1 MFGIRR
7 RLRLTLGD
15 EQSFWAGDRRD
26 VIERLRSG
34 DAGLTDDQ
42 AASALLAQRLL
53 LKPRHPHGVAPWL
66 RLLLGQFGNP
76 IILILVAATIISIVA
91 GDLLDGLIIL
101 AIILASGLLGF
112 WQEYRANADVAALLR
127 TVEVTVPVLRSGR
140 EVAVPVRDVVPG
152 DVVLLRAGGVVPAD
166 CRLLT
171 GDDLLVDESTL
182 TGEAFPV
189 EKQPDALIAAD
200 CELTDRLNSVF
211 LGTHVVSGDGRA
223 IAVRTGART
232 HFGTVTEDLQSR
244 RVVTAFTRGT
254 TRFGFM
260 LLRLML
266 LLTAFIFAVNW
277 LLGRPLID
285 SLLFSLSLA
294 VGITPQMLPAIVS
307 LSLSTGARR
316 MAKQRVIVKRLD
328 SIEDLGSLTVLCT
341 DKTGTITEGAAVLS
355 GALGPDGAE
364 NPDVLALASLNAGLQ
379 EAFRNPLDAAILS
392 RQRPPAGAA
401 LLSEN
406 PYDFTR
412 RRLTVLTPVDGA
424 PQLISKGALEGMLAI
439 CATVR
444 TSEGAVPIH
453 GELATLRERFSKLSA
468 QGFRV
473 LGLATR
479 SMPPG
484 TATIGIEDETGLEFR
499 GFLAFHDPV
508 KQDAAAAITELGALG
523 VSVCIVTGD
532 NRLVA
537 AAIASSVGLDAATVL
552 TGAEIDVLD
561 DEALAQRV
569 IGIRVFAEVEPLH
582 KRRIVAAI
590 RSRGETVAFLG
601 DGINDAPALHAADIG
616 ISVNTAVDVAKEAAT
631 VVLLD
636 KDLAAIIAGVKLG
649 RETFANTL
657 KYVRVTTSANFGNMI
672 SMAVASVFLP
682 FLPLLPR
689 QILLL
694 NFLSDFPATTIAAD
708 RVDPEQVVRPGTW
721 DLRSIRTFM
730 IVFGALST
738 MFDLTTFAVLIWGF
752 DAGDAAFRSAW
763 FIESTLTEIAVLLSL
778 RTARPL
784 LRSRPGIGLLVSS
797 AAVGVLTVALPYI
810 PAIGGPLGLEP
821 VALPV
826 ILLLFAL
833 TVGYL
838 LANEVLKTRFLGNG
852 GPVRTPVAF
861 SRARR

>member
-1 MFGIRR
+1 M
-7 RLRLTLGD
+7 
-15 EQSFWAGDRRD
+15 
-26 VIERLRSG
+26 
-34 DAGLTDDQ
+34 
-42 AASALLAQRLL
+42 
-53 LKPRHPHGVAPWL
+53 
-66 RLLLGQFGNP
+66 
-76 IILILVAATIISIVA
+76 
-91 GDLLDGLIIL
+91 
-101 AIILASGLLGF
+101 
-112 WQEYRANADVAALLR
+112 AALLK

-171 GDDLLVDESTL
+171 GDELLVDESTL
-182 TGEAFPV
+182 TGESFPV

-254 TRFGFM
+254 TGFGFM

-355 GALGPDGAE
+355 GALEPDGAE

-412 RRLTVLTPVDGA
+412 RRLTVLTLVDGA
-424 PQLISKGALEGMLAI
+424 PQLISKGAFEGMLAI

-479 SMPPG
+479 SMPPD
-484 TATIGIEDETGLEFR
+484 TATIGIGDETGLEFR

-523 VSVCIVTGD
+523 VSVRIVTGD

-537 AAIASSVGLDAATVL
+537 AAIASCVGLDAGTVL
-552 TGAEIDVLD
+552 TGAEIDALD

-601 DGINDAPALHAADIG
+601 DGINDALAFHSADVG
-616 ISVNTAVDVAKEAAT
+616 ISVDSAVDVAKEAASRAAGQGPRGNHRRGSARPR
-631 VVLLD
+631 
-636 KDLAAIIAGVKLG
+636 DLRQHAQ
-649 RETFANTL
+649 
-657 KYVRVTTSANFGNMI
+657 VRVGDHECEFRQHGVDGRVDRHLAVS
-672 SMAVASVFLP
+672 AVAAPSDSAAEFPVR
-682 FLPLLPR
+682 LPR
-689 QILLL
+689 DHYRDRRRR
-694 NFLSDFPATTIAAD
+694 SGASRAT
-708 RVDPEQVVRPGTW
+708 GW
-721 DLRSIRTFM
+721 DMRFIRNFM

-738 MFDLTTFAVLIWGF
+738 VFDLTTFAILIW
-752 DAGDAAFRSAW
+752 ASTRAMRPSAAPGS
-763 FIESTLTEIAVLLSL
+763 S
-778 RTARPL
+778 
-784 LRSRPGIGLLVSS
+784 SRP
-797 AAVGVLTVALPYI
+797 
-810 PAIGGPLGLEP
+810 
-821 VALPV
+821 
-826 ILLLFAL
+826 
-833 TVGYL
+833 
-838 LANEVLKTRFLGNG
+838 
-852 GPVRTPVAF
+852 
-861 SRARR
+861 